1 MKFLKKIY
9 KNVEEFFY
17 DHSTFRTICDYLFT
31 FFIAC
36 LSSFIYAYNFRAFVA
51 PLFEGQNAIITG
63 GASGVSQ
70 ICAKISELLGV
81 PVNESFGN
89 SSVGYIIQTS
99 FYVIVNIPLII
110 LAYKKIGKKFALF
123 TIINVSMY
131 FVFANIIPDSICD
144 IFYSNSY
151 GVELQMFGRA
161 VFSGVLTGVT
171 AALSISHGHS
181 AGGIDIIS
189 VYFTDRDTN
198 ASIGKISLTVNTGII
213 VVYAILTFIQA
224 GDLSFLTMAL
234 YSFVYFFVS
243 SVVTDKL
250 IIRNK
255 KESLQIITSNE
266 SMPDILINYFPHSA
280 TIVQGK
286 GAYSK
291 QDKLV
296 IYIVLSTKEVK
307 KCMTLVKEFD
317 QNAFIVSTKVN
328 SLSGRFYIA
337 PHK

>member
-9 KNVEEFFY
+9 KNVEEYFY
-17 DHSTFRTICDYLFT
+17 DNPVFRTVCDYLFT
-31 FFIAC
+31 FLIAC
-36 LSSFIYAYNFRAFVA
+36 ISSFVYAYNFRAFVA
-51 PLFEGQNAIITG
+51 PLFEGQNAIVTG

-70 ICAKISELLGV
+70 IIEKLAEIFGV
-81 PVNESFGN
+81 PVNESIGN
-89 SSVGYIIQTS
+89 SSIGYIIQS
-99 FYVIVNIPLII
+99 AFYVIVNIPLVI
-110 LAYKKIGKKFALF
+110 LAYRKIGKKFAIF
-123 TIINVSMY
+123 SIINIGLY
-131 FVFANIIPDSICD
+131 FVFANLIPDSICD
-144 IFYSNSY
+144 IYYQNSY

-171 AALSISHGHS
+171 ASLAIMHGHS

-189 VYFTDRDTN
+189 VYFTDKN
-198 ASIGKISLTVNTGII
+198 SNVSIGKVSLIVNTCI
-213 VVYAILTFIQA
+213 VIAYALLTFIQA

-243 SVVTDKL
+243 SNVTDKL
-250 IIRNK
+250 VVRNK
-255 KESLQIITSNE
+255 KESLQIITSNNQ
-266 SMPDILINYFPHSA
+266 MPDMLISYFPHSA

-291 QDKLV
+291 QEKLV

-307 KCMTLVKEFD
+307 KCISLVKEFD

-328 SLSGRFYIA
+328 SLNGRFYIE